1 MRMFKNQE
9 GDFVVAESAEDALTA
24 YCDSIGESADDYRG
38 LELFQFS
45 PVDDD
50 YFLCGATAAH
60 WARKLGRGYWFST
73 NE

>member
-24 YCDSIGESADDYRG
+24 YCDSADDYRG
-38 LELFQFS
+38 LELSQFA

-50 YFLCGATAAH
+50 YVLCGATAAH